1 MDPSHV
7 GRAPLITLDTS
18 AVLTLIDATDPE
30 HVAVVSSLTADR
42 GPYLIPVGILSEIA
56 HLVESRLGGR
66 AMDAVFADVE
76 AGAYTLDCGE
86 DDVPRV
92 RELARRY
99 DNLPLGYAD
108 SAVIACAER
117 NGGRVLALDK
127 DFDVVAREGTI
138 TVLPG

>member
-1 MDPSHV
+1 M
-7 GRAPLITLDTS
+7 
-18 AVLTLIDATDPE
+18 TLIDRTDPE
-30 HVAVVSSLTADR
+30 YPAVVSSLTTDP
-42 GPYLIPVGILSEIA
+42 GPYLIPVGILSEVA
-56 HLVESRLGGR
+56 YLVESRLGGR
-66 AMDAVFADVE
+66 AMDAVLADLE

-86 DDVPRV
+86 DDLPRV

-99 DNLPLGYAD
+99 DSLPLGYAD

-127 DFDVVAREGTI
+127 DFEVVAREGTI